1 MALPRSPYAPDLSAL
16 RDIARDPRAQEANV
30 SVQPSQPD
38 YLGSA
43 QGTFII
49 LPGANFAPAGSIP
62 VDEIGDATIAPG
74 GQATLVTVPVPD
86 TFRLVAA
93 GIGFHTDD
101 DLALRYLQ
109 WSIRRGPD
117 AAPGYPQQL
126 AAVGSIRQLAT
137 IQVLCFSSQTLS
149 VLATISPLAPIS
161 YRYACRLRGWFY
173 SEKLA
178 GIEDKGGQ

>member
-1 MALPRSPYAPDLSAL
+1 MARRYQYAPDLAGLREIAL
-16 RDIARDPRAQEANV
+16 DPRAQESSPV
-30 SVQPSQPD
+30 LQPSQPD

-43 QGTFII
+43 QGTVIV
-49 LPGANFAPAGSIP
+49 LPGANFPPAGSIP

-74 GQATLVTVPVPD
+74 GQATLVTIPVPD

-137 IQVLCFSSQTLS
+137 IQVLCYSSQILS
-149 VLATISPLAPIS
+149 VVATISALAPIS

-178 GIEDKGGQ
+178 SVEDKGGQ